1 MISGVATKPSA
12 LCRWPGG
19 HVRYPKRPPVH
30 VYPEGCVGYGQA
42 ISLLGHSL
50 HFLFQKTGT
59 LTCNNAIFFQ
69 RLLPADLEGC
79 V

>member
-1 MISGVATKPSA
+1 M
-12 LCRWPGG
+12 
-19 HVRYPKRPPVH
+19 H
-30 VYPEGCVGYGQA
+30 VYPEGCAGYDQA
-42 ISLLGHSL
+42 TSLLGHSL

-79 V
+79 VQNLRETQMSHSSWF